1 MEKEK
6 REVLMRI
13 IGENFGPLINF
24 DIKIKPFTLFI
35 GPNASGKS
43 YVAYL
48 IWCLFKVE
56 PDFDELDKILQNH
69 VKDIKDT
76 NLIKNIKDFLKNIF
90 YNPDLFYV
98 ELEDLLKD
106 TFSINEVSE
115 LIREGAEKA
124 KFAITN
130 DDGSAK
136 ISFSLTKEKGL
147 QLQKIEG
154 IEDKIES
161 LEIKTKRAI
170 RNTSG
175 IKVILLMNGEEL
187 YSLDLQ
193 SSKDIYK
200 LSSFIPIAFQ
210 EIFDGYFPYFE
221 VPLLPDGKAGLM
233 RAHSAIVYLLMDR
246 KWKPV
251 IPLNAADAEFMRA
264 FEILEPR
271 IKNKE
276 IANLASFIEEKIN
289 AQFLLYREP
298 PRYVVKIRGLEMPIE
313 RAPSGHREIA
323 SLILTLKYGLR
334 KDAMLIMEE
343 PEAHLHPN
351 AHSIITRALAG
362 LSKFSDVLIT
372 THSVYILDEISNLIK
387 LNELNSIE
395 KKELGY
401 EEWEGIKPDDVGI
414 YFFSFDG
421 KVKSLEIT
429 EEGIEESGLD
439 QVVLEMANAHAR
451 VESKFESKRV
461 SKQYSTKL

>member
-1 MEKEK
+1 
-6 REVLMRI
+6 MRI

-24 DIKIKPFTLFI
+24 DIKIKPFSIFI

-48 IWCLFKVE
+48 IWCLLRVE
-56 PDFDELDKILQNH
+56 PDFDKLDKILQNH
-69 VKDIKDT
+69 VKDIKDP
-76 NLIKNIKDFLKNIF
+76 NLTKGIKDFLKSSL

-98 ELEDLLKD
+98 ELENLLKD

-115 LIREGAEKA
+115 LIQEGTQEA
-124 KFAITN
+124 KFIITN
-130 DDGSAK
+130 NSGSAK

-147 QLQKIEG
+147 QLEKIEG
-154 IEDKIES
+154 IKNKIES

-175 IKVILLMNGEEL
+175 IKVILSMKGEEL

-200 LSSFIPIAFQ
+200 LSSFIPIVFE
-210 EIFDGYFPYFE
+210 EIFDGYSPYFE
-221 VPLLPDGKAGLM
+221 IPLLPDGKAGLM

-271 IKNKE
+271 IKDKE
-276 IANLASFIEEKIN
+276 IANLASFIEEKMN
-289 AQFLLYREP
+289 AQFLLYHEP
-298 PRYVVKIRGLEMPIE
+298 PRYVVKIRGLKMPIE
-313 RAPSGHREIA
+313 RASSGHREIA
-323 SLILTLKYGLR
+323 PLILTLKYGLIEN
-334 KDAMLIMEE
+334 AMLIMEE
-343 PEAHLHPN
+343 PEAHLHPD
-351 AHSIITRALAG
+351 AHSIITRALAR
-362 LSKFSDVLIT
+362 LSQFSEVLIT

-387 LNELNSIE
+387 LNELNSME

-401 EEWEGIKPDDVGI
+401 EEWEGIVPDDVGI

>member
-1 MEKEK
+1 
-6 REVLMRI
+6 MRI

-24 DIKIKPFTLFI
+24 DIKIKPFSIFI

-48 IWCLFKVE
+48 IWCLLRVE
-56 PDFDELDKILQNH
+56 PDFDKLDKILQNH
-69 VKDIKDT
+69 VKDIKDP
-76 NLIKNIKDFLKNIF
+76 NLTKGIKDFLKSSL

-98 ELEDLLKD
+98 ELENLLKD

-115 LIREGAEKA
+115 LIQEETQEA
-124 KFAITN
+124 KFIITN
-130 DDGSAK
+130 NSGSAK

-147 QLQKIEG
+147 QLEKIEG
-154 IEDKIES
+154 IKNKIES
-161 LEIKTKRAI
+161 LEIKTKRTI

-175 IKVILLMNGEEL
+175 VKVILSMKGEEL

-200 LSSFIPIAFQ
+200 LSSFIPIVFQ
-210 EIFDGYFPYFE
+210 EIFDGYSPYFE
-221 VPLLPDGKAGLM
+221 IPLLPDGKAGLM

-271 IKNKE
+271 IKDKE
-276 IANLASFIEEKIN
+276 IANLASFIEEK
-289 AQFLLYREP
+289 
-298 PRYVVKIRGLEMPIE
+298 MT
-313 RAPSGHREIA
+313 PSGHREIA
-323 SLILTLKYGLR
+323 PLILTLKYGLIEN
-334 KDAMLIMEE
+334 AMLIMEE
-343 PEAHLHPN
+343 PEAHLHPD
-351 AHSIITRALAG
+351 AHSIITRALAR
-362 LSKFSDVLIT
+362 LSQFSDVLIT

-387 LNELNSIE
+387 LNELNSMD

-401 EEWEGIKPDDVGI
+401 EEWEGIVPDDVGI

-429 EEGIEESGLD
+429 EEGIEESELD

-461 SKQYSTKL
+461 SKGYSQKL